1 MTEQV
6 ERDGYDQF
14 WDVVESAPVH
24 QGHIAQPIDALRS
37 AWLVRDLTEDD
48 FRAARAA
55 IAALTVT
62 PQEAAKVRE
71 AVGKQATEVNRAFI
85 IAANARPAGG
95 PQAIYEV
102 ELILERAVKA
112 LRAIS
117 EDSHE

>member
-55 IAALTVT
+55 IAALSSCLAMPKLNGTRLWRT
-62 PQEAAKVRE
+62 SWLATGPKVLNITKAGLNLNTWPSRVFRP
-71 AVGKQATEVNRAFI
+71 ASRAGKQSRWIQRE
-85 IAANARPAGG
+85 
-95 PQAIYEV
+95 
-102 ELILERAVKA
+102 
-112 LRAIS
+112 S
-117 EDSHE
+117 